1 MRTITPLD
9 LRRSL
14 GAILD
19 AASAGERFLVER
31 DHKPVAVIV
40 SVEDAQRI
48 DEDREEGIRRQ
59 LEALDR
65 MVERGKRW
73 RAAGVFDGEPT
84 GTELVRWDRDRDEPG
99 RNDEY
104 DEDPDDRTPRR

>member
-31 DHKPVAVIV
+31 DHRPVAMLV
-40 SVEDAQRI
+40 SVEDGRRL
-48 DEDREEGIRRQ
+48 DEDHAERRRRAMA
-59 LEALDR
+59 ALDR
-65 MVERGKRW
+65 MVERGRAW
-73 RAAGVFDGEPT
+73 REAGKFDGPSAD
-84 GTELVRWDRDRDEPG
+84 ELLREDRDRD
-99 RNDEY
+99 DA
-104 DEDPDDRTPRR
+104 

>member
-48 DEDREEGIRRQ
+48 DEDRAVRIRRQ

-65 MVERGKRW
+65 MVERGRRL
-73 RAAGVFDGEPT
+73 RAAGAFDGRPT
-84 GTELVRWDRDRDEPG
+84 GTQLVRWDRDRDEPG
-99 RNDEY
+99 RRDEY
-104 DEDPDDRTPRR
+104 DEYRDE